1 MRGNPHVRFL
11 GEEVAARRPPYP
23 TYDEGSTPFT
33 RSIRT
38 AARSGDAPATGRSLQ
53 FVTP

>member
-1 MRGNPHVRFL
+1 MRGNLHVRFL

-23 TYDEGSTPFT
+23 TYDEGSIPFT

-38 AARSGDAPATGRSLQ
+38 AGPSGHASAARSLQ